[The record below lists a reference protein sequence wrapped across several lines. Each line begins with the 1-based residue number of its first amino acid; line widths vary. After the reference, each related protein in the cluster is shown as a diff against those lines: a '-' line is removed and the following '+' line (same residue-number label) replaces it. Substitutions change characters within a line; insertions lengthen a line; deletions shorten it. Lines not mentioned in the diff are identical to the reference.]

1 MEYLTLK
8 SEEELYSLRLEKNKY
23 ELIKIDVVRGLLLSC
38 DVGVLTKEELKEIK
52 SFETASF
59 KIGIIKKYI
68 NRRSWYV
75 LSVYTFW
82 RLFN

>member
-8 SEEELYSLRLEKNKY
+8 SEEELYSLRLKKNKY

-52 SFETASF
+52 S
-59 KIGIIKKYI
+59 KVNY
-68 NRRSWYV
+68 
-75 LSVYTFW
+75 
-82 RLFN
+82 